1 MPQTQN
7 IDPQIAAAI
16 LALLQGPKS
25 YAIDGE
31 TITAQSIP
39 DAIAAAKFLRG
50 MGAAAAQPWRSF
62 ARCRISTQ
70 GPERD

>member
-1 MPQTQN
+1 MPQPQS

-50 MGAAAAQPWRSF
+50 LSPAAAKPWRSL
-62 ARCRISTQ
+62 ARCRVSTQ
-70 GPERD
+70 GPERN